1 MEQLSAFL
9 RAAPDF
15 EYSVVQN
22 THKII
27 TGIHE
32 LTFEWKKCVV
42 QLASTRS
49 ITCLINLL
57 SSESGS
63 SADYS
68 DVYSVGFGAVEGE
81 TEEEM
86 ATKRSVGTPGPQGPQ
101 EQNVFLRADLNIL
114 LDDDREHHRGQ
125 PNPHLRAIRAVPQV
139 PHGEGRQ
146 GHPSQQ
152 SGEHTLLDL
161 CLWRFIDEF
170 VPFEC

>member
-1 MEQLSAFL
+1 MHQAAGSPLSESYHIEAAQLREKFQAMDAGWCRCRSNRPAMEQLSAFL
-9 RAAPDF
+9 RAAP
-15 EYSVVQN
+15 
-22 THKII
+22 
-27 TGIHE
+27 
-32 LTFEWKKCVV
+32 
-42 QLASTRS
+42 
-49 ITCLINLL
+49 
-57 SSESGS
+57 
-63 SADYS
+63 
-68 DVYSVGFGAVEGE
+68 VEGE

-152 SGEHTLLDL
+152 SAVGPCPPASPVVHGA
-161 CLWRFIDEF
+161 
-170 VPFEC
+170 